1 MGLLTMK
8 SRTILHVDMDAFYA
22 SVEQRERPD
31 LKGKPVIVGA
41 DPKAGKG
48 RGVVAACSYQAR
60 EYGVHSAL
68 PISRAWQLCPTAT
81 YVRPNGPLYGRVSG
95 RIMKILRHF
104 TDLVEPVSIDE
115 AFLDVSGSSRLF
127 GDGQSIAR
135 AIKRRVLKEQELTCS
150 IGVATNKF
158 VAKIASEAD
167 KPDGLCIV
175 PRGEEKSFLAN
186 LPIRKIWGVGPRSEE
201 RLKGWEVR
209 TVADIARRKQSF
221 WVEHLG
227 KYGDHLWH
235 LSQGIDDRPVQPS
248 RALKSLSHEATFET
262 DCRDFEEIRKTLLA
276 LSEKVARRCRKQGVA
291 GSCVRLKWR
300 FEDFSTFT
308 RQRKLDESTEDAQRI
323 FAVALDLSRDFLP
336 LTQAVRLVG
345 VGVSGFE
352 ERRSTSQP
360 VLFGDSDKKKR
371 RLDDSVDRIAE
382 RFGAHSIRKASLLDR
397 HPDDEDGFSSF
408 VRD

>member
-1 MGLLTMK
+1 MK

-22 SVEQRERPD
+22 SVEGRERPE

-60 EYGVHSAL
+60 EYGIHSAL
-68 PISRAWQLCPTAT
+68 PISRAWQLCPTAIF
-81 YVRPNGPLYGRVSG
+81 VRPNGALYKEISG

-115 AFLDVSGSSRLF
+115 AFLDVTGSSRLF
-127 GDGQSIAR
+127 GDGKSIALV
-135 AIKRRVLKEQELTCS
+135 IKDRVLKEQELTCS

-186 LPIRKIWGVGPRSEE
+186 LPIRKIWGVGPRSQE

-209 TVADIARRKQSF
+209 TIADIARREESF
-221 WVEHLG
+221 WVEKLG
-227 KYGDHLWH
+227 KYGDHLWY

-248 RALKSLSHEATFET
+248 RAPKSLSHEATFES
-262 DCRDFEEIRKTLLA
+262 DCSDFEAIRKTLLS
-276 LSEKVARRCRKQGVA
+276 LSEKVARRCRKHSLA

-308 RQRKLDESTEDAQRI
+308 RQRKLGEPTEDAQRI
-323 FAVALDLSRDFLP
+323 FAVSLDLSRDFVP
-336 LTQAVRLVG
+336 LTRAVRLVG

-360 VLFGDSDKKKR
+360 ALFGDSEKR
-371 RLDDSVDRIAE
+371 KRSLDDSVDRIAE
-382 RFGAHSIRKASLLDR
+382 RFGGHSIRKASLLDR
-397 HPDDEDGFSSF
+397 HPEEDEGFTSF
-408 VRD
+408 LTD

>member
-1 MGLLTMK
+1 MK

-22 SVEQRERPD
+22 SVEQRERPE

-60 EYGVHSAL
+60 EYGIHSAL
-68 PISRAWQLCPTAT
+68 PISRAWQLCPTAI
-81 YVRPNGPLYGRVSG
+81 YVRPNGPLYGEVSG
-95 RIMKILRHF
+95 RIMEILHHF

-127 GDGQSIAR
+127 GDGKSIAR
-135 AIKRRVLKEQELTCS
+135 AIKDRVLKEQELTCS

-158 VAKIASEAD
+158 VAKTASEAD
-167 KPDGLCIV
+167 KPDGLYIV
-175 PRGEEKSFLAN
+175 PMGEERNFLAS
-186 LPIRKIWGVGPRSEE
+186 LPIRKMWGVGPRSEE

-209 TVADIARRKQSF
+209 TIADIARREQSF
-221 WVEHLG
+221 WVEKLG
-227 KYGDHLWH
+227 KYGGHLWH

-262 DCRDFEEIRKTLLA
+262 DCSDFEEIRKTLLS
-276 LSEKVARRCRKQGVA
+276 LSEKVARRCRKHGLE

-308 RQRKLDESTEDAQRI
+308 RQRKLGESTEDAQRI
-323 FAVALDLSRDFLP
+323 FAVALDLSRDFFP
-336 LTQAVRLVG
+336 LTRAVRLVG

-360 VLFGDSDKKKR
+360 ALFGGSERRKR
-371 RLDDSVDRIAE
+371 SLDDSVDRIAE
-382 RFGAHSIRKASLLDR
+382 RFGGHSIRKASLLDR
-397 HPDDEDGFSSF
+397 HLEEEEGFTSF
-408 VRD
+408 LTD

>member
-1 MGLLTMK
+1 MK

-22 SVEQRERPD
+22 SVEQRERPQ

-60 EYGVHSAL
+60 EYGVRSAL
-68 PISRAWQLCPTAT
+68 PISRAWQLCPTAV
-81 YVRPNGPLYGRVSG
+81 YVRPNGPLYGEVSG

-115 AFLDVSGSSRLF
+115 AFLDVTGSSRLF
-127 GDGQSIAR
+127 GDGKSIAR
-135 AIKRRVLKEQELTCS
+135 AIKDRVLKEQELTCS

-175 PRGEEKSFLAN
+175 PRGQEKNFLAN
-186 LPIRKIWGVGPRSEE
+186 FPIRRIWGVGPRSEE

-209 TVADIARRKQSF
+209 TLADIALRKQSF
-221 WVEHLG
+221 WVGKLG
-227 KYGDHLWH
+227 QYGDHLWH

-248 RALKSLSHEATFET
+248 RALKSLSHEATFDT
-262 DCRDFEEIRKTLLA
+262 DCSDFEEIRKTLLS
-276 LSEKVARRCRKQGVA
+276 LSEKVARRCRKHGLA

-308 RQRKLDESTEDAQRI
+308 RQRKLGESTEDAQRI
-323 FAVALDLSRDFLP
+323 FAVVLDLSRDFLP
-336 LTQAVRLVG
+336 LPRAVRLVG

-352 ERRSTSQP
+352 ERRSTFQP
-360 VLFGDSDKKKR
+360 VLFGDSAKR
-371 RLDDSVDRIAE
+371 KRSLDDSVDRIAE
-382 RFGAHSIRKASLLDR
+382 RFGGRSIGKASLLDR
-397 HPDDEDGFSSF
+397 HSEEDEGFTSF
-408 VRD
+408 LTDEPL